1 MTRDVSNMTND
12 RVMNAIAYNP
22 RVCISRRAISFVRPN
37 YSLSRLECLA
47 FSRRSDNRCISMT
60 SNGQQN
66 LVSHLSVL
74 YESASQFA
82 SETAFLIPH
91 ESNGDQK
98 QDFSWDTV
106 TYEQF
111 LNDVERYALLWRR
124 VLLSREISAG
134 SIVGLWNVYNF
145 IHSDCE

>member
-1 MTRDVSNMTND
+1 MT
-12 RVMNAIAYNP
+12 A
-22 RVCISRRAISFVRPN
+22 
-37 YSLSRLECLA
+37 
-47 FSRRSDNRCISMT
+47 
-60 SNGQQN
+60 NGHQN
-66 LVSHLSVL
+66 LVSQLSVL
-74 YESASQFA
+74 YESVSQFA
-82 SETAFLIPH
+82 SETDFLISH

-98 QDFSWDTV
+98 QDFCWDTV